1 MYLEKVSLKNYK
13 AIEEIAIAL
22 QPGINLLI
30 GDNGT
35 GKTSV
40 LDGIAIALS
49 GLFVTVEGVSAK
61 NIVKEDVHI
70 VVNRA
75 GDNSKVVSYCEPVS
89 VGCSLKTDSDD

>member
-13 AIEEIAIAL
+13 AIEKIEIAL

-49 GLFVTVEGVSAK
+49 GLFVNVEGVSAK
-61 NIVKEDVHI
+61 NIAKEDVHI
-70 VVNRA
+70 VVNRT
-75 GDNSKVVSYCEPVS
+75 GDNSRMVSDPC
-89 VGCSLKTDSDD
+89 